1 MPFPAGP
8 HSCLLS
14 HIAIAGIYQKKEIT
28 KPVSPEKEVVKL
40 FASDLLM
47 YALKQ
52 NTGEGWQGQD

>member
-52 NTGEGWQGQD
+52 NTGEG